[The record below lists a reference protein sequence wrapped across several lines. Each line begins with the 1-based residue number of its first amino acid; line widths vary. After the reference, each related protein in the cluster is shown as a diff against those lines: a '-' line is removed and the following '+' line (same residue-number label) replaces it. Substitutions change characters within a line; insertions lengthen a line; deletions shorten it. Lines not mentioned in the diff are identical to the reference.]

1 MTSLSG
7 AEIALCVVIPLLI
20 VSLVMLVLCYLA
32 NRKLLCWKGAEDQAL
47 LSSMSSQRSSTIKSS
62 NASSPNEETKY
73 KSNDVIE
80 RFNMTITNEQTMTSQ
95 KPPPLVRRHSS
106 VTSRSAEL
114 PTPPKSPKE
123 ERRNVEGRNTTSEIR
138 NVLMTSSP
146 KRRSELLTPM
156 TRRDVMIKR
165 NSDANLNMTSS
176 NDYLS
181 INDVTTMMTSP
192 MGSARSSMEFPQ
204 KPETGMSLPNGYHA
218 NRRRSSMQVPID
230 IRSID
235 PKMYAKMKT
244 ESFDAEGIDDPSSK
258 PIINISVLY
267 YGNKEEMVVKLIQAR
282 NLESSDGSKIT
293 NPYCSVEL
301 EPDYVLHWSKVQHGT
316 CDPEFNE
323 SFRFPLLNE
332 EIDDKTL
339 LIKLYDWDQFARD
352 ECCGVMRLKLKEID
366 FELNYRDDVTMQV
379 QMWRA
384 VVVTSPSCH
393 DNHKGREDA
402 SQRNSLVSGDLM
414 LGLSYLPSAEKLT
427 VTIQRARNLDING
440 NHKKKIEM
448 YVKCSLMRNG
458 MKAKK
463 KRTNQVII
471 PSGSQA
477 VFDEALTFGV
487 MTSELDDVIMK
498 CELYYVTD
506 KKVKKKGRISRK
518 ELLGVVELSSSTS
531 SPQDRQHWLEMTS
544 SKNQQTARWHC
555 LKRRIESSNKSTT
568 SSDS

>member
-1 MTSLSG
+1 
-7 AEIALCVVIPLLI
+7 
-20 VSLVMLVLCYLA
+20 
-32 NRKLLCWKGAEDQAL
+32 
-47 LSSMSSQRSSTIKSS
+47 
-62 NASSPNEETKY
+62 
-73 KSNDVIE
+73 
-80 RFNMTITNEQTMTSQ
+80 
-95 KPPPLVRRHSS
+95 
-106 VTSRSAEL
+106 
-114 PTPPKSPKE
+114 
-123 ERRNVEGRNTTSEIR
+123 
-138 NVLMTSSP
+138 MTSSP
-146 KRRSELLTPM
+146 QKRRSELLTPSS
-156 TRRDVMIKR
+156 RRSVMIKR
-165 NSDANLNMTSS
+165 NSDANLMTSS

-181 INDVTTMMTSP
+181 INEVTTMITSP

-204 KPETGMSLPNGYHA
+204 KPETGMALPNGYHA

-235 PKMYAKMKT
+235 PKMYAKMKP
-244 ESFDAEGIDDPSSK
+244 ESFDAEGIDDPSNK

-267 YGNKEEMVVKLIQAR
+267 YGNKEELVVKLIQAR

-366 FELNYRDDVTMQV
+366 FELNY
-379 QMWRA
+379 
-384 VVVTSPSCH
+384 
-393 DNHKGREDA
+393 
-402 SQRNSLVSGDLM
+402 SGDLM

-427 VTIQRARNLDING
+427 ISIQRARNLDVKG
-440 NHKKKIEM
+440 QHKKKIEV

-458 MKAKK
+458 MKPKK
-463 KRTNQVII
+463 KRTNQVIVP
-471 PSGSQA
+471 PSGHHGNHQAA
-477 VFDEALTFGV
+477 VFDEALTFNM
-487 MTSELDDVIMK
+487 MTSEIDDVTVL

-506 KKVKKKGRISRK
+506 RMKKMKKKGRMSGK
-518 ELLGVVELSSSTS
+518 ELVGVIELSSSTS

-544 SKNQQTARWHC
+544 SKNQPIAARWHC
-555 LKRRIESSNKSTT
+555 LKRRIESSVKSTT

>member
-1 MTSLSG
+1 
-7 AEIALCVVIPLLI
+7 
-20 VSLVMLVLCYLA
+20 
-32 NRKLLCWKGAEDQAL
+32 
-47 LSSMSSQRSSTIKSS
+47 
-62 NASSPNEETKY
+62 
-73 KSNDVIE
+73 
-80 RFNMTITNEQTMTSQ
+80 
-95 KPPPLVRRHSS
+95 
-106 VTSRSAEL
+106 
-114 PTPPKSPKE
+114 
-123 ERRNVEGRNTTSEIR
+123 
-138 NVLMTSSP
+138 MTSSP
-146 KRRSELLTPM
+146 QKRRSELLTPSS
-156 TRRDVMIKR
+156 RRSVMIKR
-165 NSDANLNMTSS
+165 NSDANLMTSS

-181 INDVTTMMTSP
+181 INDVTTMITSP

-204 KPETGMSLPNGYHA
+204 KPETGMALPNGYHA

-235 PKMYAKMKT
+235 PKMYAKMKP
-244 ESFDAEGIDDPSSK
+244 ESFDAEGIDDPSNK
-258 PIINISVLY
+258 PIIKIFVLY
-267 YGNKEEMVVKLIQAR
+267 YGNKEELVVKLIQAR

-366 FELNYRDDVTMQV
+366 FELNYRDDVTMHV

-393 DNHKGREDA
+393 DNHNGREDT
-402 SQRNSLVSGDLM
+402 SQRNSRVSGDLM

-427 VTIQRARNLDING
+427 ITIQRARNLDVKG
-440 NHKKKIEM
+440 QHKKKIEV
-448 YVKCSLMRNG
+448 YVKCSLMRSG
-458 MKAKK
+458 MKPKK
-463 KRTNQVII
+463 KRTNQVIVP
-471 PSGSQA
+471 PSGHHGNHQAA
-477 VFDEALTFGV
+477 VFDEALTFNM
-487 MTSELDDVIMK
+487 MTSEIDDVTVV

-506 KKVKKKGRISRK
+506 KMKKMKKKGRMSGK
-518 ELLGVVELSSSTS
+518 ELVGVIELSSSTS

-544 SKNQQTARWHC
+544 SKNQPITARWHC
-555 LKRRIESSNKSTT
+555 LKRRIESSVKSTT